1 MLFRVGGDVI
11 SYYYNTYYEHYGED
25 EVFYYQ
31 DNRCSTRTLK
41 LLKQLEESKK
51 INGGLLSFINV
62 KLINVRVASQKDMVG
77 FFLCQGLW
85 RLFSYRLMERHL
97 TTKSENQGSIP
108 YERDGGGKETFYD
121 GMSEWLRRQT

>member
-1 MLFRVGGDVI
+1 MFNEDIKIIKIVRRV
-11 SYYYNTYYEHYGED
+11 
-25 EVFYYQ
+25 
-31 DNRCSTRTLK
+31 
-41 LLKQLEESKK
+41 KK

-97 TTKSENQGSIP
+97 TTKSEN
-108 YERDGGGKETFYD
+108 
-121 GMSEWLRRQT
+121 